1 MALQFHVTPAR
12 HSILLSRLLCRSR
25 KDENMKKLLLPIFI
39 FFLTMPVPLFAQDFL
54 GAPLIPEGK
63 TIQKTKSRL
72 EMKSPLSHDE
82 IVAFYRQALREYKDI
97 KFRDWKDAT
106 YIEDD
111 GRLRWHSI
119 TISKQNKDETNIV
132 IVKDNWTWIM
142 GTLVL
147 RFIGV
152 FVVLLFL
159 MVGMYISGTII
170 SRSVKRLE
178 AKKS

>member
-1 MALQFHVTPAR
+1 
-12 HSILLSRLLCRSR
+12 
-25 KDENMKKLLLPIFI
+25 MKKILVSMFI
-39 FFLTMPVPLFAQDFL
+39 FLLTMPGPLYAEDFL
-54 GAPLIPEGK
+54 GAPLIPGGE
-63 TIQKTKSRL
+63 TIQKTKKRL

-82 IVAFYRQALREYKDI
+82 SLAFYREALKKHKDI

-111 GRLRWHSI
+111 GRLPWHPI
-119 TISKQNKDETNIV
+119 TISKETKDGATIV
-132 IVKDNWTWIM
+132 IVKDNWTWII
-142 GTLVL
+142 GTLIL

-159 MVGMYISGTII
+159 MVGLYIAGTII

-178 AKKS
+178 AKKA